1 MSGTLRISICDPD
14 EATRDNLKKYLIG
27 MEQIWLE
34 ADCSRYEFFSEI
46 VSQTTPDVAIIDI
59 DSDDEKAMQLVESIA
74 KTHPDTGIVVVSSRT
89 DGQMILRA
97 MRAGAREFLNSP
109 VQIDELVGSLDRVSS
124 TSDGKQR
131 SNAGSIIAVAG
142 ASGGVGNTSIAV
154 NLAVALASKP
164 DRSVVLIDLDLALG
178 DADVFL
184 DMIPDYTL
192 LDVAQN
198 ISRLDLALLR
208 KSLTK
213 HESGVYLLPRPVQ
226 IEDISSISNEDFK
239 RVLGLLKAS
248 FTHLVIDLSKS
259 YTRLDIAALEAA
271 RDIVLLTQLDLPCL
285 RNVVRLL
292 SSLEAYEGVNEKI
305 NVVVNRSGLDKSQIS
320 SAKAEETI
328 DREIFWRIPNN
339 YPVISD
345 CRNNG
350 VPLLE
355 NAKNAAQRLAM
366 NSPIQGT
373 AADML
378 KLAMIK
384 VHHALRDGNFKTKML
399 LTVHDE
405 LVFDML
411 REEEDEVKPVIEECM
426 KTALKL
432 DVPIEVEMGTGE
444 NWLEAH

>member
-1 MSGTLRISICDPD
+1 
-14 EATRDNLKKYLIG
+14 
-27 MEQIWLE
+27 
-34 ADCSRYEFFSEI
+34 
-46 VSQTTPDVAIIDI
+46 VA
-59 DSDDEKAMQLVESIA
+59 
-74 KTHPDTGIVVVSSRT
+74 
-89 DGQMILRA
+89 
-97 MRAGAREFLNSP
+97 
-109 VQIDELVGSLDRVSS
+109 S

-131 SNAGSIIAVAG
+131 SNAGNIIAVAG

-213 HESGVYLLPRPVQ
+213 HETGVYLLPRPVQ
-226 IEDISSISNEDFK
+226 IEDISAISNDDFK

-259 YTRLDIAALEAA
+259 YSRLDIAALEASNS
-271 RDIVLLTQLDLPCL
+271 IVLLTQLDLPCL

-292 SSLEAYEGVNEKI
+292 SSLEVYEGVNDKI
-305 NVVVNRSGLDKSQIS
+305 HVVVNRSGLDKTQIS

-339 YPVISD
+339 YPVISES
-345 CRNNG
+345 RNNG

-355 NAKNAAQRLAM
+355 NSKNAAITHSICELAEKLSGE
-366 NSPIQGT
+366 SP
-373 AADML
+373 
-378 KLAMIK
+378 
-384 VHHALRDGNFKTKML
+384 V
-399 LTVHDE
+399 
-405 LVFDML
+405 
-411 REEEDEVKPVIEECM
+411 EDEEVLDK
-426 KTALKL
+426 KDKKSWLKFL
-432 DVPIEVEMGTGE
+432 GK
-444 NWLEAH
+444 

>member
-14 EATRDNLKKYLIG
+14 ETTREALKKYLIG

-59 DSDDEKAMQLVESIA
+59 DSDDEKAMQLVEEIA
-74 KTHPDTGIVVVSSRT
+74 KTHPDCGIVVVSNRT

-97 MRAGAREFLNSP
+97 MRAGAREFLTSP
-109 VQIDELVGSLDRVSS
+109 VKIDDLVGSLDRVASS
-124 TSDGKQR
+124 SDGKKR

-154 NLAVALASKP
+154 NLAVSLAANP
-164 DRSVVLIDLDLALG
+164 ERSVVLIDLDLALG

-198 ISRLDLALLR
+198 IARLDLALLR

-213 HESGVYLLPRPVQ
+213 HETGVYLLPRPVQ
-226 IEDISSISNEDFK
+226 IEDISSISNDDFK

-248 FTHLVIDLSKS
+248 FTHLVVDLSKS
-259 YTRLDIAALEAA
+259 YSRLDIAALEAA
-271 RDIVLLTQLDLPCL
+271 KEIVLLTQLDLPCL

-292 SSLEAYEGVNEKI
+292 SSLEAYEGVNDKVNI
-305 NVVVNRSGLDKSQIS
+305 VVNRSGLDKTQIS

-339 YPVISD
+339 YPVISE

-350 VPLLE
+350 VPLLI
-355 NAKNAAQRLAM
+355 NAKNAAITHSICELAEKLSGD
-366 NSPIQGT
+366 SP
-373 AADML
+373 AADESEADKKDKKSWL
-378 KLAMIK
+378 KFLGK
-384 VHHALRDGNFKTKML
+384 
-399 LTVHDE
+399 
-405 LVFDML
+405 
-411 REEEDEVKPVIEECM
+411 
-426 KTALKL
+426 
-432 DVPIEVEMGTGE
+432 
-444 NWLEAH
+444 